1 MFCIQ
6 SGDATTIRGAHTQP
20 QPFPYT
26 DTHKQ
31 THANWKIDRE
41 EKYRKMAYKLTN
53 THTHKLFIN
62 RKGGKKKVKVQ
73 THYLQKVKQ
82 SLNRNTSPS
91 SEKR

>member
-6 SGDATTIRGAHTQP
+6 SGDATTIRGAHTQT

-41 EKYRKMAYKLTN
+41 EKYRK
-53 THTHKLFIN
+53 
-62 RKGGKKKVKVQ
+62 KGI
-73 THYLQKVKQ
+73 
-82 SLNRNTSPS
+82 
-91 SEKR
+91 